1 MISRYEA
8 VLNGISLESI
18 SSDILIHDIS
28 HSPAEFRD
36 DTFTV
41 AKRNGSR
48 LYRRYFSSS
57 SVSIKFEIHSYSI
70 AQRQAICDAVCV
82 WAKNGGVLVTNDRNG
97 QFLQCVC
104 SEFPSVQSARNWTD
118 ELTVSFEAYTIP
130 FWQESVVQNVS
141 ATGTSGSGTFW
152 VPGSGDKTFV
162 EVDILANASLSSVSL
177 TVNGRTLNLSDL
189 SVSSGSTIKIA
200 YDTDGIQSIKV
211 GTTSLLNKRTGVDD
225 LLADCAK
232 YNTYSFTASAS
243 VTVTFKVRG
252 LWV

>member
-8 VLNGISLESI
+8 VLNGISLGSI

-28 HSPAEFRD
+28 HSPAQFRD
-36 DTFTV
+36 DVFQV

-48 LYRRYFSSS
+48 LYRRYFESA

-70 AQRQAICDAVCV
+70 SQRQAICDAVNA
-82 WAKNGGVLVTNDRNG
+82 WAKDGGILMTNDRNG

-118 ELTVSFEAYTIP
+118 ELTVSFEAYSVP
-130 FWQESVVQNVS
+130 FWQESVYQSVS
-141 ATGTSGSGTFW
+141 ATGTSWNGTFW

-162 EVDILANASLSSVSL
+162 EAEILANASLSSVGI
-177 TVNGRTLNLSDL
+177 TVNGRTLTLSGL

-200 YDTDGIQSIKV
+200 YDSDGIQSIKV
-211 GTTSLLNKRTGVDD
+211 GSTSLLNKRTGVDD
-225 LLADCAK
+225 LLADCSK
-232 YNTYSFTASAS
+232 NNTFSFTSSAS
-243 VTVTFKVRG
+243 VTVTLKARG